1 MKEANWDE
9 IFDGKSKVKIVFEQ
23 KDVEEVLELVG
34 NKISDKNI
42 VTDEK
47 GSPEI
52 SYDESQ
58 INRNELGAIET
69 GSKIF
74 LRNNIASFS
83 EYLFNKNR

>member
-47 GSPEI
+47 GSPKFRMM
-52 SYDESQ
+52 
-58 INRNELGAIET
+58 NPKLIET
-69 GSKIF
+69 SLVNCPLK
-74 LRNNIASFS
+74 
-83 EYLFNKNR
+83 Y